1 MCKVGG
7 QSCHRMERRGNLSV
21 TGNRSDPLPQ
31 RRRNNWSIPKGGQN
45 TLTKQNPRHNKRN
58 TRAAVWNFLALLV
71 KCHPYYL
78 PRSLIVF
85 LLTAHTQK
93 SYCMLFNSRAI
104 SGLLAPEGDP
114 EAKRILTRSF
124 AVPTMEEPPNAGEND
139 GSSEWGLVKTQH
151 HRSRRELPS
160 GGFST

>member
-1 MCKVGG
+1 MDRAVTAW
-7 QSCHRMERRGNLSV
+7 RGEETSALQGIDLICFPSAAG
-21 TGNRSDPLPQ
+21 TTLFG
-31 RRRNNWSIPKGGQN
+31 SIPKGGQN

-78 PRSLIVF
+78 PRSLIIF

-93 SYCMLFNSRAI
+93 SYCMLFNSRAN
-104 SGLLAPEGDP
+104 SGLLAPEGHP
-114 EAKRILTRSF
+114 KAKRILTRSF